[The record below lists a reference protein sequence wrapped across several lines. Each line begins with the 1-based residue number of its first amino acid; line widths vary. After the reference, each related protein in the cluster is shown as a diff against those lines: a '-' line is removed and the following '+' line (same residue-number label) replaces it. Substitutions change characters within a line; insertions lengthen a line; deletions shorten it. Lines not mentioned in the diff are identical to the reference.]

1 MTLDVHALKPILD
14 DLPEADLEALA
25 EVLVPRV
32 LDDGAVICQQDD
44 PGTSAFFIA
53 RGNVEVRVG
62 TARSRVAVLRPGQ
75 MFGQM
80 SLVDGGPRSATC
92 KAIGSALVY
101 ELSSRALT
109 QLGRQSSQ
117 LAVRLLWRIAR
128 QLAVNLRNADI
139 LLGRLAEANPWLDLS
154 KRRLRDEPDAGRP
167 PFAAAAPASA
177 PAQAAPPTAPE
188 SFRTQLEYV
197 ARNLADVDV
206 RRVRVSA
213 THELTGGTVRDP
225 LRRWRG

>member
-1 MTLDVHALKPILD
+1 MTLDIRELKPILD
-14 DLPEADLEALA
+14 DLPDADLQALA
-25 EVLVPRV
+25 EVLLPRAFE
-32 LDDGAVICQQDD
+32 DGAVICQQDD

-92 KAIGSALVY
+92 KAVGQALVY
-101 ELSSRALT
+101 ELTSQAVTR
-109 QLGRQSSQ
+109 LGRQSAQ
-117 LAVRLLWRIAR
+117 LAVRLLWRVAR

-139 LLGRLAEANPWLDLS
+139 LLGRLAEANPWMDLS
-154 KRRLRDEPDAGRP
+154 MRRLRDQPDAGRP
-167 PFAAAAPASA
+167 PFGTTSPGPARAP
-177 PAQAAPPTAPE
+177 AAPPAVPE
-188 SFRTQLEYV
+188 SFRSQLEYV